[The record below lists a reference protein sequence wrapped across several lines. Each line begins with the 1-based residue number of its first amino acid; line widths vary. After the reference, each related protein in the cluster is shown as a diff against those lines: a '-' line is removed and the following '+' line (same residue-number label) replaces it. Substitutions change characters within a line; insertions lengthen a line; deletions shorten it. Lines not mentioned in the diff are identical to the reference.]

1 MQEGEV
7 PVGGNGAIDVVRGQV
22 KWFNSV
28 KGFGFVKPEDG
39 SGDVFL
45 HLTCL
50 RDFGRDSVAEGTT
63 IECEVAQRAKGKQA
77 VRILNLDPSTAQEG
91 EAGSQ
96 AAGGPGQSDVQ
107 PEGGWNGR
115 PMRRESRERESR
127 DRDFRGLDRGRF
139 ERGNGMGHGAYDPA
153 AHGADQPDVGHAR
166 AQGFRSPSTA
176 SAAHGGMGEDA
187 QRAARPQRRMVEV
200 VPEGDF
206 LVAAV
211 KWFNPVRGYG
221 FVLCPDFP
229 QDVFLHMEVLRRAGL
244 RDLQPGQEIEIR
256 VGQGPK
262 GLQVAEVR
270 VVG

>member
-1 MQEGEV
+1 MQEGEF

-91 EAGSQ
+91 EADGHSPRHPPDAGQPMGQRDGS
-96 AAGGPGQSDVQ
+96 
-107 PEGGWNGR
+107 WNGR
-115 PMRRESRERESR
+115 PPRREARE
-127 DRDFRGLDRGRF
+127 FDRGRPDRGPD
-139 ERGNGMGHGAYDPA
+139 RGNGMARGGYNPA
-153 AHGADQPDVGHAR
+153 AHGAEQPDIGMAR
-166 AQGFRSPSTA
+166 GSRFRD
-176 SAAHGGMGEDA
+176 GGSDSGAGEDGV
-187 QRAARPQRRMVEV
+187 RAVRPARRMAEV
-200 VPEGDF
+200 VPEGEF
-206 LVAAV
+206 LVATV

-221 FVLCPDFP
+221 FVLCPDYP
-229 QDVFLHMEVLRRAGL
+229 QDVFLHMEVLRRAGV

-270 VVG
+270 VAA